1 MPFHAMFLDIS
12 WDTLL
17 ISSLCVLVQVLDRG
31 EKIELLVDK
40 TETLHHQVI
49 SCYCEFLHETKSL
62 VLYTLLVEIIVTNTV
77 VS

>member
-1 MPFHAMFLDIS
+1 MPFHSMFLDIL

-49 SCYCEFLHETKSL
+49 SYYCEFLHETKSL